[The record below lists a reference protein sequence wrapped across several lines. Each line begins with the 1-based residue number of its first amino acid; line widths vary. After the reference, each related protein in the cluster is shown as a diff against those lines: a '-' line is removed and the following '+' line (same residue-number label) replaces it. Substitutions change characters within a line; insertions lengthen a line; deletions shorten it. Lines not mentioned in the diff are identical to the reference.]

1 MNKYILESIQEHANN
16 LFNEIPDHVRGLI
29 HAANLDLYFG
39 PNEPDD
45 DYPGFTAALDA
56 IAEALEKLNIT
67 DVYVD
72 ECGILECEPEAYF
85 DDDLQEWIEPM
96 DYYQVEAKDII
107 RKIVGKEL
115 IQYI

>member
-1 MNKYILESIQEHANN
+1 MNKYILDSIQEHANT
-16 LFNEIPDHVRGLI
+16 LFNSLPNTARGLI

-39 PNEPDD
+39 PNEPNE

-56 IAEALEKLNIT
+56 IFEALENLNIT

-72 ECGILECEPEAYF
+72 ECGILECEPESYF
-85 DDDLQEWIEPM
+85 DEDSQSWVEPEN
-96 DYYQVEAKDII
+96 YYLIEAKDII

>member
-45 DYPGFTAALDA
+45 DYPVFTAALDA